1 MKKMSKPSTVI
12 FLILLDAV
20 LAVISLAFKQYD
32 SAIVFVSILACYT
45 LVNILMTLYSIESSA
60 NMITDILIRKLLADS
75 KIKVEEISKMSDE
88 VEKELQEVEVKLN
101 KNKSKQEKIKSDLV
115 SKTSSKAT
123 KRKPGRPRKTDK

>member
-1 MKKMSKPSTVI
+1 MKKMSKPNTVI

-45 LVNILMTLYSIESSA
+45 LVNILMTLYSIESSV
-60 NMITDILIRKLLADS
+60 NMMTDILIRKLLADS
-75 KIKVEEISKMSDE
+75 KTRVEEISKMSDE

-101 KNKSKQEKIKSDLV
+101 KNKSKQKELKSELV